1 MVVLILPESL
11 IIVLIVVLLAV
22 LLREVTCW
30 YWKVNKMVELLQSI
44 DNRLSKIENSQKA
57 NNNNQFNNSY
67 NKDI

>member
-1 MVVLILPESL
+1 MPESL